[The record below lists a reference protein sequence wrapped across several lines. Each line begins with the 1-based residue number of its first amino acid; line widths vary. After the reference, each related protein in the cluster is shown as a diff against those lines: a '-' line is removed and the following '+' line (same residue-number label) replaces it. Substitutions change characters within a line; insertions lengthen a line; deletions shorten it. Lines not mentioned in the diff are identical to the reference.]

1 MTYDG
6 KILARARTAL
16 DRVRESNE
24 NEHQL
29 RLSEAYAACPAIQ
42 DCDEKMRAQMTE
54 LVRITLSGAS
64 DSAEQIQ
71 RLREDNLAVQARRR
85 ELLRSLGRGADWL
98 DPIVSC
104 GKCGD
109 SGVYGGGVC
118 DCLKKLYNAELTR
131 DVGVLLKNGDE
142 SFEKFDLSLYEG
154 TARERMKDVLAFA
167 RNYAEHFPD
176 GPDNLLFQGGT
187 GLGKTFL
194 SACVARVVAARGYS
208 VCYDSTS
215 AVIAGFEEQKFN
227 RSEAAD
233 ARVRRML
240 ACDLMI
246 LDDLG
251 TEMSTPFSD
260 SALYTLINTRL
271 NEKKKT
277 IISTNLS
284 YEELEKRYTAQ
295 IYSRLRGSY
304 ELLRFFGQDLRLKK
318 KNKGTETKRM

>member
-6 KILARARTAL
+6 KLLARARTAL
-16 DRVRESNE
+16 DRIRTDNE
-24 NEHQL
+24 TEHQL
-29 RLSEAYAACPAIQ
+29 RLAAAYAARPEIRR
-42 DCDEKMRAQMTE
+42 CDEEMRAQMTE
-54 LVRITLSGAS
+54 LVRITLSHEA
-64 DSAEQIQ
+64 DTAEKIEK
-71 RLREDNLAVQARRR
+71 LKEDNLKLQARRR
-85 ELLRSLGRGADWL
+85 DLLRSLGHEADWL

-104 GKCGD
+104 KKCGD

-118 DCLKKLYNAELTR
+118 DCLKKFYNAELTR

-154 TARERMKDVLAFA
+154 SARETMKSVFEIA
-167 RNYAEHFPD
+167 RDYADHFSPAS
-176 GPDNLLFQGGT
+176 GNLLFQGGT

-194 SACVARVVAARGYS
+194 SACVARVVAQKGFS
-208 VCYDSTS
+208 VCYDSAS
-215 AVIAGFEEQKFN
+215 AVIAAFEAQKFD
-227 RSEAAD
+227 RSEEAD

-251 TEMSTPFSD
+251 TEMATPFAD

-271 NEKKKT
+271 NEGKNT

-284 YEELEKRYTAQ
+284 YDELERRYTAQ
-295 IYSRLRGSY
+295 IFSRLRGSY
-304 ELLRFFGQDLRLKK
+304 ERLPFVGKDIRLI
-318 KNKGTETKRM
+318 KR

>member
-6 KILARARTAL
+6 KLLARARTAL
-16 DRVRESNE
+16 DRIRTDNE
-24 NEHQL
+24 TEHQL
-29 RLSEAYAACPAIQ
+29 RLAAAYAARPEIRR
-42 DCDEKMRAQMTE
+42 CDEEMRAQMTE
-54 LVRITLSGAS
+54 LVRITLSHEA
-64 DSAEQIQ
+64 DTAEKIEK
-71 RLREDNLAVQARRR
+71 LKEDNLKLQARRR
-85 ELLRSLGRGADWL
+85 DLLRSLGHEADWL

-104 GKCGD
+104 KKCGD

-118 DCLKKLYNAELTR
+118 DCLKKFYNAELTR

-154 TARERMKDVLAFA
+154 SARETMKSVFEIA
-167 RNYAEHFPD
+167 RDYADHFSPAS
-176 GPDNLLFQGGT
+176 GNLLFQGGT

-194 SACVARVVAARGYS
+194 SACVARVVAQKGFS
-208 VCYDSTS
+208 VCYDSAS
-215 AVIAGFEEQKFN
+215 AVIAAFEAQKFD
-227 RSEAAD
+227 RSEEAD

-251 TEMSTPFSD
+251 TEMATPFAD

-271 NEKKKT
+271 NEGKNT

-284 YEELEKRYTAQ
+284 YDELERRYTAQ
-295 IYSRLRGSY
+295 IFSRLRGSF
-304 ELLRFFGQDLRLKK
+304 ERLRFYGQDIRRIKK
-318 KNKGTETKRM
+318 

>member
-6 KILARARTAL
+6 KLLARARTAL
-16 DRVRESNE
+16 DRIRTDNE
-24 NEHQL
+24 TEHQL
-29 RLSEAYAACPAIQ
+29 RMAAAYAARPEIRRC
-42 DCDEKMRAQMTE
+42 EEEMRAQMTE
-54 LVRITLSGAS
+54 LVRITLAREADGA
-64 DSAEQIQ
+64 EKIEK
-71 RLREDNLAVQARRR
+71 LKEENLALQARRR
-85 ELLRSLGRGADWL
+85 ELLRSLGHEADWL

-104 GKCGD
+104 KKCGD

-154 TARERMKDVLAFA
+154 AARETMKSVFEIAK
-167 RNYAEHFPD
+167 NYADHFSPAS
-176 GPDNLLFQGGT
+176 GNLLFQGGT

-194 SACVARVVAARGYS
+194 SACVARVVAQKGFS
-208 VCYDSTS
+208 VCYDSAS
-215 AVIAGFEEQKFN
+215 AVIAAFEAQKFD
-227 RSEAAD
+227 RSEEAD

-251 TEMSTPFSD
+251 TEMPTPFAD

-271 NEKKKT
+271 NEGRNT
-277 IISTNLS
+277 IISTNLG
-284 YEELEKRYTAQ
+284 YDELERRYTAQ
-295 IYSRLRGSY
+295 IFSRLRGSF
-304 ELLRFFGQDLRLKK
+304 ERLPFV
-318 KNKGTETKRM
+318 GRDIRLIKR